1 MGNDAENE
9 TTQEKGGVGRDAHPG
24 LAGELG
30 NELVA
35 PGEDEERGRLATK
48 RTRPSGGD
56 EEDPD
61 ADTGPAC
68 ELKLES
74 REGKNRSGGERRIHR
89 RSSSEKKGKRTA
101 GSPGGRGH
109 GRRGRES
116 LQAANFGG
124 EP

>member
-48 RTRPSGGD
+48 RTRPRVVD
-56 EEDPD
+56 EEDPEV
-61 ADTGPAC
+61 
-68 ELKLES
+68 ELQ
-74 REGKNRSGGERRIHR
+74 G
-89 RSSSEKKGKRTA
+89 
-101 GSPGGRGH
+101 
-109 GRRGRES
+109 GRRGGAPDMC
-116 LQAANFGG
+116 AAAR
-124 EP
+124 